1 MDNAM
6 DKRKTGTTT
15 VGIVTKD
22 AVVLGAD
29 KRATAGHYI
38 AEKDVTK
45 VIPINDRMLVTI
57 TGVVS
62 DIQQLIKYIRAELKL
77 KDLKTGT
84 NSSVKAVANLIASF
98 NYSGLRTQGSIA
110 GFLLAGSDHEG
121 VHLYEISVDGV
132 VVKVK
137 EYESTG
143 SGSPYALAVIE
154 SNYAPGLSEADAI
167 ALAKKAIATA
177 IERDAG
183 SGNGY
188 DIFVVNK
195 NGAAHN
201 STVVLRGALADIKR

>member
-1 MDNAM
+1 MDSTT

-22 AVVLGAD
+22 AIILGAD

-45 VIPINDRMLVTI
+45 VIPINDRMMVTI

-62 DIQQLIKYIRAELKL
+62 DIQQLIKYIKAELKL

-84 NSSVKAVANLIASF
+84 DSSVKAVANLIAGF

-110 GFLLAGSDHEG
+110 GFLLAGTDHEG

-132 VVKVK
+132 IVKVK

-154 SNYAPGLSEADAI
+154 SNYKAGISEADAI
-167 ALAKKAIATA
+167 ALAKKAIAQA

-188 DIFVVNK
+188 DIFVINK
-195 NGAAHN
+195 QGITHN
-201 STVVLRGALADIKR
+201 ATVILRGPLADLK

>member
-1 MDNAM
+1 MDSTT
-6 DKRKTGTTT
+6 DRRKTGTTT

-22 AVVLGAD
+22 AIILGAD

-45 VIPINDRMLVTI
+45 VIPLNDRMMVTI

-62 DIQQLIKYIRAELKL
+62 DIQQLIKYIKAELKL

-84 NSSVKAVANLIASF
+84 DSSVKAAANLIASF
-98 NYSGLRTQGSIA
+98 NYSGLRSQGSIA
-110 GFLLAGSDHEG
+110 GFLLAGTDHEG

-132 VVKVK
+132 IVKVK

-154 SNYAPGLSEADAI
+154 SNYKPSLTEIDGI
-167 ALAKKAIATA
+167 ALAKKAIAMA

-195 NGAAHN
+195 QGITHN
-201 STVVLRGALADIKR
+201 ATVVLRGALADIPR